1 MLLIVAI
8 AIMLPHLLSELPC
21 LRRLVVVFLRF
32 NNPIKT
38 KQLIKLLVSDYLS
51 FTILMRG
58 TTMTTQLTT
67 ANNTC
72 LAKSA
77 TARTLIN
84 IALISALTVSP
95 VFASSYENAAQANVK
110 QADVEQKETAQLNEE
125 IGFGTGMVIGAILG
139 GPVGAFIT
147 GVAGNLIAKNI
158 NASDEIESLSMAN
171 QEEKQQNKVALARYQ
186 SQIEQ
191 AEQSYQ
197 MELLALEQNYQAA
210 SQLQAQNLLMSLQ
223 FSTGSSEIKSHY
235 QEQIMSLA
243 RIVQQSPNL
252 TLDLSGYTDKQ
263 GSDELNQAL
272 SLARINAV
280 KNALIDHG
288 VAAERISLFAFGEQ
302 QPVVA
307 SVDKEVSFYDRRV
320 VIKLKN
326 TALAIDETS
335 HENSQTAK
343 NF

>member
-1 MLLIVAI
+1 MK
-8 AIMLPHLLSELPC
+8 
-21 LRRLVVVFLRF
+21 
-32 NNPIKT
+32 N
-38 KQLIKLLVSDYLS
+38 
-51 FTILMRG
+51 
-58 TTMTTQLTT
+58 QLTKAHLT
-67 ANNTC
+67 TPKANNVNSIQVTE
-72 LAKSA
+72 SGI
-77 TARTLIN
+77 ARTLIN
-84 IALISALTVSP
+84 VALISALTVSP
-95 VFASSYENAAQANVK
+95 VFASSYEKIVQE
-110 QADVEQKETAQLNEE
+110 QVEQENSAQLKEE

-139 GPVGAFIT
+139 GPIGAFIT

-158 NASDEIESLSMAN
+158 NATDEIDKLSIAYKK
-171 QEEKQQNKVALARYQ
+171 EKQSTETSLARYQ
-186 SQIEQ
+186 KQIAQ
-191 AEQSYQ
+191 AEQGYQ

-235 QEQIMSLA
+235 QEQIASLA

-263 GSDELNQAL
+263 GSDELNQAI

-280 KNALIDHG
+280 KNALIDLG
-288 VAAERISLFAFGEQ
+288 VKADRISLFAFGEQ

-326 TALAIDETS
+326 TALANDAAS
-335 HENSQTAK
+335 QENSQTAK
-343 NF
+343 NY